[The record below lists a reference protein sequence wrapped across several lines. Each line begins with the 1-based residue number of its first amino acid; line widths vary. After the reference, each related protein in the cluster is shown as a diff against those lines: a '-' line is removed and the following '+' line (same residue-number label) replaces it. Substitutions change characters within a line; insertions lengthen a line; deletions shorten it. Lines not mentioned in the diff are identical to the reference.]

1 MIDPS
6 RITVVI
12 STYNH
17 ARPLELCLTG
27 FRNQTTPPGEILIA
41 DDGSGPETRALI
53 ERLLPTLSCPT
64 RHLWHEDKGFRKNI
78 ILNRALAQAK
88 GDYLVLTDADCI
100 PHPCYVE
107 DHAAL
112 AESGYWVQGRRCYL
126 NAAASAS
133 QRPGQRVCGL
143 RLFLAGKLSGATKG
157 FRLPFPIIQRD
168 TGQRGI
174 IGCNM
179 AMWKKDLLEVNGWD
193 EEYEGWGLGEDSD
206 VGSRL
211 YHLGRPRKFVYG
223 RAILYHL
230 HHPILSRDHVP
241 KSQARLDETIRTKKV
256 RCARGVNQYLK
267 GK

>member
-1 MIDPS
+1 MIDPKK
-6 RITVVI
+6 ITVVI

-17 ARPLELCLTG
+17 VRPLELCLAG
-27 FRNQTTPPGEILIA
+27 FRNQTSHPGEILIA
-41 DDGSGPETRALI
+41 DDGSGPDTRALI
-53 ERLLPTLSCPT
+53 ERLLPTLPSPA

-100 PHPCYVE
+100 PHPRYVE

-112 AESGYWVQGRRCYL
+112 AEQGFWVQGRRCYL
-126 NAAASAS
+126 NAPASS
-133 QRPGQRVCGL
+133 YLSPGQRIPAA
-143 RLFLAGKLSGATKG
+143 RLFLTAKLSGAAKA
-157 FRLPFPIIQRD
+157 FRLPFPIIRRD
-168 TGQRGI
+168 TAQRGI

-179 AMWKKDLLEVNGWD
+179 ALWKKDLMEINGWD

-230 HHPILSRDHVP
+230 HHPILNRDHVP
-241 KSQARLDETIRTKKV
+241 KSQARLEETIRAKKV
-256 RCARGVNQYLK
+256 RCLRGVDQYL
-267 GK
+267 

>member
-6 RITVVI
+6 RITVVV

-17 ARPLELCLTG
+17 LRPLELCLAG
-27 FRNQTTPPGEILIA
+27 FRHQTRPPGEILIA
-41 DDGSGPETRALI
+41 DDGSGAETRGLI
-53 ERLLPTLSCPT
+53 EKLLPSLPSPA

-78 ILNRALAQAK
+78 ILNRCLAAAR

-100 PHPCYVE
+100 PHPRYVE

-112 AESGYWVQGRRCYL
+112 AEPGFWVQGRRCYL
-126 NAAASAS
+126 NEAASSSLA
-133 QRPGQRVCGL
+133 PGRKVPGC
-143 RLFLAGKLSGATKG
+143 RLLLAGKLSGAAKG
-157 FRLPFPIIQRD
+157 FRLPFPVIRRD

-179 AMWKKDLLEVNGWD
+179 AAWKQDLLKINGWD

-206 VGSRL
+206 LGSRL

-230 HHPILSRDHVP
+230 HHPILNRDHIP
-241 KSQARLDETIRTKKV
+241 QSQARLEETLRTKKV
-256 RCARGVNQYLK
+256 RCSKGVDQYLK
-267 GK
+267 